1 MSQDVSRLP
10 KGLFGYRRAVVNQIL
25 EDRDIMVRM
34 AEERVRRS
42 ESRVMEL
49 EGELDSVKTHN
60 VRLEAQMARL
70 GEQFDSLSARVD
82 QSIETSSP
90 EPISPGVEER
100 PPAMEPKV
108 APAEPSSE
116 HSAASKLMAEELT
129 SILLAGQEAAARMI
143 ERARDEAQ
151 RQIVEANHLL
161 GEVHAGVRQF
171 TSWRNDVQ
179 PVIARVQAMVDTVR
193 SHIAQTPERV
203 QRALAPLAEA
213 MLAVDAELLE
223 LSGVSQSPFPETT
236 QRLETDV
243 SEKHIEI
250 PDTGPIDDSESDE
263 SIWLTVEENEVSV
276 AETDKDQMH
285 LEARTG

>member
-1 MSQDVSRLP
+1 
-10 KGLFGYRRAVVNQIL
+10 
-25 EDRDIMVRM
+25 
-34 AEERVRRS
+34 
-42 ESRVMEL
+42 
-49 EGELDSVKTHN
+49 
-60 VRLEAQMARL
+60 
-70 GEQFDSLSARVD
+70 
-82 QSIETSSP
+82 
-90 EPISPGVEER
+90 
-100 PPAMEPKV
+100 
-108 APAEPSSE
+108 
-116 HSAASKLMAEELT
+116 
-129 SILLAGQEAAARMI
+129 
-143 ERARDEAQ
+143 
-151 RQIVEANHLL
+151 
-161 GEVHAGVRQF
+161 
-171 TSWRNDVQ
+171 VQ

-213 MLAVDAELLE
+213 MLAVDTELLE